1 MLPQALIQSLKD
13 VPGFDR
19 TAFEAVHQSGRQV
32 TSVRTNPHKPAAVT
46 GWEQLVKSAVPWCS
60 YGYYL
65 TERPSFTLD
74 PVFHAGAYYVQEAS
88 SMSLWHALQQAVGN
102 ATGKK
107 VLDLCA
113 APGGKSTL
121 LASYCK
127 EGLVV
132 SNEVIKSRAGILVEN
147 ITKWGSDHVV
157 VSNNDPADF
166 RRLAGFFDVLVV
178 DAPCSGSGLFRK
190 DPDAIEEWSENNVA
204 LCSQRQ
210 QRILADAW
218 PCLKEDGILIYST
231 CSYSKAED
239 EDVLDWMAEQ
249 LGVEGVALQV
259 PEEWHITTTLSD
271 KHGITGYRFYPDKVD
286 GEGFFIAVLRK
297 QTVTETVTGKELALH
312 KPDKNKQALLQQWL
326 PLPDQYTVFTHGEQL
341 KTVQARWLQDVQVL
355 SGNLYIRKAGITL
368 GEVKGKDLVPHHELA
383 MSTLPLNNIA
393 HITLDKQQALQ
404 YLRRKDFAL
413 DAAKG
418 WYLVQYAGLPL
429 GWIKALPNRF
439 NNYYPQDWRI
449 LKD

>member
-1 MLPQALIQSLKD
+1 MLPQALIQSLQG
-13 VPGFDR
+13 VPGFDANR
-19 TAFEAVHQSGRQV
+19 FQAVHQSGLQV
-32 TSVRTNPHKPAAVT
+32 TSVRTNPHKPATST
-46 GWEQLVKSAVPWCS
+46 GWEQLVQNAVPWCP
-60 YGYYL
+60 YGHYL
-65 TERPSFTLD
+65 TQRPSFTLD

-88 SMSLWHALQQAVGN
+88 SMFLWHALQQAVGN
-102 ATGKK
+102 AEGKK

-127 EGLVV
+127 DGLVV

-157 VSNNDPADF
+157 VTNNDPADF
-166 RRLAGFFDVLVV
+166 RKVAGFFDVLVV

-190 DPDAIEEWSENNVA
+190 DPHAIEEWSINNVA

-231 CSYSKAED
+231 CSYSKAEN
-239 EDVLDWMAEQ
+239 EEVLDWMAEQ
-249 LGVEGVALQV
+249 LGVASVPLQV
-259 PEEWHITTTLSD
+259 PAEWHITTTVSD
-271 KHGITGYRFYPDKVD
+271 KHGLTGYRFYPNQVA

-297 QTVTETVTGKELALH
+297 QTPAEYGTGKELALH
-312 KPDKNKQALLQQWL
+312 KPDKNKLALLQQWL
-326 PLPDQYTVFTHGEQL
+326 PLPQYYSVFAHGEQL
-341 KTVQARWLQDVQVL
+341 KTVQSRWLQDVQVL
-355 SGNLYIRKAGITL
+355 SGSLYIRKAGITL

-393 HITLDKQQALQ
+393 LVVLDKDQALQ
-404 YLRRKDFAL
+404 YLRKKDVAL

-418 WYLVQYAGLPL
+418 WNLVQYAGLPL
-429 GWIKALPNRF
+429 GWIKAMPNRF